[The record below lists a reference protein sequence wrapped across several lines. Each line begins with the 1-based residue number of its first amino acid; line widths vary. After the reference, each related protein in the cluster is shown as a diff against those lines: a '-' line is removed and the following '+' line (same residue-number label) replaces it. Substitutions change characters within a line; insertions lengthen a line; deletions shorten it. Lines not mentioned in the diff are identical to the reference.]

1 MFKYQSFLW
10 GMIVL
15 IFLTAQVLAQNETK
29 PFKLASLSF
38 IPVKWD
44 KAANLQRIES
54 MAKQAHEQG
63 ADLIVAPEGAVE
75 GYLINEVLKS
85 QNRAEMEKRFFDI
98 AESIEGPAV
107 QHLQRLARSL
117 SVHLVFGFLEREK
130 DILYNTVVW
139 LDRNG
144 EILHRHRK
152 TQMAQD
158 YFEPEFYHPGWEIEA
173 FDTEFGR
180 AGIMI
185 CFERQIPEVAR
196 TLALDGA
203 QLILAPSYGSRG
215 EWNDHMLQ
223 SRARENYTFLVF
235 THPEQSLIIDPG
247 GEIVENTPDQEGIT
261 LVEINGFKTPGGLLT
276 QRRPEAF
283 ANELIR
289 TAIPMTRLAQPAHLR
304 VASVQMH
311 AGHNMQEN
319 VKNIC
324 EHLRQC
330 AIKGVRVA
338 VFPECVTSG
347 YFTEEIL
354 GYTQEQYLTAEE
366 KIAQAC
372 KENDLYAVVG
382 TPYFVHDEL
391 YNMALVISPE
401 GKTLYRQAKIQL
413 VGGDQWAKAGD
424 QLSVFKIDDHLCSII
439 ICHDSRYPEL
449 VRLPVLKGSRLG
461 FYISWESDFTAE
473 YKLDPYR
480 AQVVARAVENSVYV
494 VQANA
499 PQRLDPVEG
508 SHGQSRIVSP
518 RGVILQEA
526 NILDEAVLIEDLDL
540 TGSDGA
546 TAHKSMRAKFLNEYW
561 ETGLRAIDET
571 YE

>member
-1 MFKYQSFLW
+1 MFKFQNSLW
-10 GMIVL
+10 AMIVL
-15 IFLTAQVLAQNETK
+15 IFLTAQALAQNEPK
-29 PFKLASLSF
+29 PFQLASLSF
-38 IPVKWD
+38 VPVKWD
-44 KAANLQRIES
+44 KAANLQRIEE
-54 MAKQAHEQG
+54 MAKQAHARG

-85 QNRAEMEKRFFDI
+85 PNRAEMEKRFFDI
-98 AESIEGPAV
+98 AEPTDGPAV
-107 QHLQRLARSL
+107 RRMQTLARSL
-117 SVHLVFGFLEREK
+117 SVHLVFGFLEKDE

-158 YFEPEFYHPGWEIEA
+158 YFQPGFYHPGWEIKA

-203 QLILAPSYGSRG
+203 RLILAPSYGSRG

-223 SRARENYTFLVF
+223 SRARENYSFLVF
-235 THPEQSLIIDPG
+235 THPEQSLMIDPG
-247 GEIVENTPDQEGIT
+247 GEIIKNRTDQEGIT
-261 LVEINGFKTPGGLLT
+261 LAGIDHFKTPGGLLT

-283 ANELIR
+283 AKELAQ
-289 TAIPMTRLAQPAHLR
+289 TTKPMTRLAKPGHLT

-311 AGHNMQEN
+311 AGHDMDKN
-319 VKNIC
+319 VEKIC
-324 EHLRQC
+324 DYLQQC
-330 AIKGVRVA
+330 AAKGVRVA

-347 YFTEEIL
+347 YFTDDIL
-354 GYTQEQYLTAEE
+354 AYTQEQYLAAEQR
-366 KIAQAC
+366 IAQAC
-372 KENDLYAVVG
+372 KENGLYAIVG
-382 TPYFVHDEL
+382 TPYFVGGEL
-391 YNMALVISPE
+391 YNMALVISPQ
-401 GKTLYRQAKIQL
+401 GKTIYRQAKIQL
-413 VGGDQWAKAGD
+413 VGGDRWARAGD

-449 VRLPVLKGSRLG
+449 VRLPVMKGSRLV
-461 FYISWESDFTAE
+461 FYISWESGFDAE

-494 VQANA
+494 VQSNA
-499 PQRLDPVEG
+499 PQRLDPLEG

-518 RGVILQEA
+518 RGVILKEA
-526 NILDEAVLIEDLDL
+526 NVLDEAVLIEDLDL

-546 TAHKSMRAKFLNEYW
+546 TAHKSMRAKFLNDYW
-561 ETGLRAIDET
+561 ETGLRAIGED
-571 YE
+571 Y